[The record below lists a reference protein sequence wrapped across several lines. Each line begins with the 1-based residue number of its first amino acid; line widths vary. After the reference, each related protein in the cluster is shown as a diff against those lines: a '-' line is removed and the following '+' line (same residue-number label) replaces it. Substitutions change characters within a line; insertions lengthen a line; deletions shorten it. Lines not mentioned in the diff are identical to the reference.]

1 MFEMEERQVTIGLSN
16 GQTFSYFIKEDN
28 RSKIGNDI
36 LNLINGE
43 WYTFVDRNWVEYRI
57 KKEEI
62 VSIGVSMT
70 VDEANLH
77 DNELNSSNY

>member
-1 MFEMEERQVTIGLSN
+1 MEERQVTIGLSN
-16 GQTFSYFIKEDN
+16 GQTFSYFIKEDD

-36 LNLINGE
+36 LNLNNGE
-43 WYTFVDRNWVEYRI
+43 WYTFVDSNWVEYRI